1 MKKVVSTI
9 AITLLMLMG
18 SVYTVNAQD
27 ESSVQRVI
35 DEIQQVAKTGEEIE
49 EELRELSVNQVE
61 EIDIY
66 LRNKT
71 GITLEEELI
80 LSRTEN
86 MVGIGAR
93 LDNTVAEVKE
103 SEKQELQDKEQVT
116 DYVAS
121 MTRDEK
127 MDIYIILQ
135 FKSSKERTEEED
147 ILYKEIYWQLYG
159 EGREKILVVGMSVTV
174 IGLIILVLGS
184 LFKGEPEPSKI
195 GLFLI
200 MGGIVGTAIAV
211 LIHGITV

>member
-35 DEIQQVAKTGEEIE
+35 DEIQQVAKTEEEIE

-103 SEKQELQDKEQVT
+103 SEKQEIQDKEQVT

-127 MDIYIILQ
+127 MDIYSILK

-147 ILYKEIYWQLYG
+147 ILYKEISWQLYG
-159 EGREKILVVGMSVTV
+159 EGREKILVVGISVTV
-174 IGLIILVLGS
+174 IGFIILVLGS
-184 LFKGEPEPSKI
+184 IFKGEPSKI

-200 MGGIVGTAIAV
+200 MGGIVGTAIAF

>member
-1 MKKVVSTI
+1 MKKIVSTI

-35 DEIQQVAKTGEEIE
+35 DEIQQVAKTEEEIE

-116 DYVAS
+116 D
-121 MTRDEK
+121 M
-127 MDIYIILQ
+127 
-135 FKSSKERTEEED
+135 
-147 ILYKEIYWQLYG
+147 
-159 EGREKILVVGMSVTV
+159 
-174 IGLIILVLGS
+174 
-184 LFKGEPEPSKI
+184 
-195 GLFLI
+195 
-200 MGGIVGTAIAV
+200 
-211 LIHGITV
+211 

>member
-35 DEIQQVAKTGEEIE
+35 DEIQQVAKTEEEIE
-49 EELRELSVNQVE
+49 KELRELSVNQVE

-103 SEKQELQDKEQVT
+103 SEKQEIQDKEQVT

-127 MDIYIILQ
+127 MDIYSILK

-147 ILYKEIYWQLYG
+147 ILYKEISWQLYG
-159 EGREKILVVGMSVTV
+159 EGREKILVVGISVTV
-174 IGLIILVLGS
+174 IGFIILVLGS
-184 LFKGEPEPSKI
+184 IFKGEPSKI

-200 MGGIVGTAIAV
+200 MGGIVGTAIAF